1 MKSLPKAFLTLD
13 WKNWKFVEEPS
24 RTPLMKR
31 EFKDADDGLNFI
43 TIATSGWF
51 EIVNVDGEI
60 AWNGTFPTLE
70 KAWKAANAII
80 EEMKK

>member
-1 MKSLPKAFLTLD
+1 MSALPKAFLQLD
-13 WKNWKFVEEPS
+13 WRNWKLVEEPS

-43 TIATSGWF
+43 TIAPSGWF

-60 AWNGTFPTLE
+60 AWSAKFPS
-70 KAWKAANAII
+70 ARAAHRAAMAII
-80 EEMKK
+80 EGMAR

>member
-1 MKSLPKAFLTLD
+1 MKPLPRWAEGLD
-13 WKNWKFVEEPS
+13 WTGWKLVEEPS

-43 TIATSGWF
+43 TIAPSGWF

-70 KAWKAANAII
+70 KAWKAAMAII
-80 EEMKK
+80 EGMAH